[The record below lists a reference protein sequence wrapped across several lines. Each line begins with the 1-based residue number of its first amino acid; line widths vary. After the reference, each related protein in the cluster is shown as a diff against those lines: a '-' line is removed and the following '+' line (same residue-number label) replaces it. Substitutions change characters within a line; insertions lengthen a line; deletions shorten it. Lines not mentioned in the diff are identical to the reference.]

1 MFLLLPDKVLWP
13 VSNTQCSAL
22 NFLSEVLGVLFFLVV
37 YILLTITIKVYSMRK
52 TYIHPDTCE
61 LEAGY
66 LLALAQSL
74 TEGEGSLEG
83 FDNDFT
89 EIEW

>member
-1 MFLLLPDKVLWP
+1 MFLQLPDKVLYH
-13 VSNTQCSAL
+13 VSNAQCHAQ
-22 NFLSEVLGVLFFLVV
+22 FFFCRGLGVLLSYIV
-37 YILLTITIKVYSMRK
+37 YILLKVTINIYSMRK

-83 FDNDFT
+83 FDNAFT